1 MSEPETVEQTG
12 REPAAGPG
20 AGARLLIDLGPLI
33 VFFVTNFF
41 APVPD
46 TLKIFVATGAFMIAI
61 LIAMGASLYLYRR
74 VSPMMWISAVLVVG
88 FGGLTLWFH
97 DQRFIQIKPTLIYT
111 GFALLLFGGLA
122 AGKPLLKYVFGPVFE
137 GLSELGWKKIS
148 RNWAIFFAAMAV
160 MNEVLRATVTFE
172 TWLTIKVWGVTFL
185 AFAFGA
191 ANVPML
197 LRHGLTI
204 ADPEPP
210 PTA

>member
-1 MSEPETVEQTG
+1 MPTSFGATIVGTV
-12 REPAAGPG
+12 
-20 AGARLLIDLGPLI
+20 
-33 VFFVTNFF
+33 VFMV
-41 APVPD
+41 
-46 TLKIFVATGAFMIAI
+46 AI
-61 LIAMGASLYLYRR
+61 LVAMGASLYLYRR

-97 DQRFIQIKPTLIYT
+97 DQRFIQVKPTLIYT
-111 GFALLLFGGLA
+111 GFALLLFGGLV
-122 AGKPLLKYVFGPVFE
+122 AGEPLLKYVFGPVFE

-148 RNWAIFFAAMAV
+148 RNWAIFFAGMAV
-160 MNEVLRATVTFE
+160 LNEVLRATVTFE

-191 ANVPML
+191 ANIPML